1 MSAAVVSGMGVS
13 AVGRTLAMAGAVF
26 VLALNLA
33 WAGPAMAGQRVE
45 LRPAMSAAGL
55 ITLGDLFENA
65 GAASQTVVGNA
76 APAGQSAVLD
86 AAAVQR
92 IARQYGLDWA
102 NADNLQRI
110 VVPSSGVHSAVG
122 AAQMVEVL
130 TYARSLMAGDIVQP
144 EDLAFTKV
152 ASFAVSP
159 DAPRGAEEVI
169 GKAARRPLR
178 SGAAVAAHDVTPPQ
192 VIKRDDIVRVA
203 YSADG
208 VNLTLDGKSM
218 GAAAVGETVAIMNTN
233 SKKVIQA
240 VAVGVDQAV
249 VGPDADQ
256 IRAAALIAPSR
267 IAALR

>member
-1 MSAAVVSGMGVS
+1 MSGALVSRAGKALAAVG
-13 AVGRTLAMAGAVF
+13 AALAMA
-26 VLALNLA
+26 LAA
-33 WAGPAMAGQRVE
+33 PALAGQRVV
-45 LRPAMSAAGL
+45 LRAEVSGAGL

-76 APAGQSAVLD
+76 APAGESAVLD
-86 AAAVQR
+86 AGAVQR
-92 IARQYGLDWA
+92 IARENGLDWA
-102 NADNLQRI
+102 NTDNLQRI
-110 VVPSSGVHSAVG
+110 VVPSGVVRPAAR

-152 ASFAVSP
+152 ASFAISP
-159 DAPRGAEEVI
+159 DAPRNAEEVI

-178 SGAAVAAHDVTPPQ
+178 SGAAVAVHDVTPPQ
-192 VIKRDDIVRVA
+192 VIKRDDTVRVA

-208 VNLTLDGKSM
+208 VDLTLDGKSM
-218 GAAAVGETVAIMNTN
+218 GAAAVGETVAIMNTA

-256 IRAAALIAPSR
+256 IRAAAFVNPSR